1 MARGSA
7 QDTQFGPEL
16 FRFLRELARHN
27 DRPWFRDHQARF
39 RDHVEAPSLGFVRAV
54 GPKLQRISPYL
65 LADPRPVG
73 GSVMRIYRDLRF
85 SNDKTPFRTS
95 IGIRF
100 MHDGATNRDQYLP
113 GFFLGL
119 APGDCWAYAGVWEP
133 DPTRLGRIREA
144 IATRPRAWRMVR
156 SAVPPIEGDSLKRPP
171 PGFDPQHPFVDD
183 LRRKGFGSRI
193 KVLDSE
199 VIRVDFP
206 ERFVRTC
213 ERLDPLN
220 QFLAKALGVPY

>member
-1 MARGSA
+1 MGRATETGFDA
-7 QDTQFGPEL
+7 EL
-16 FRFLRELARHN
+16 FRFLRDLARHN
-27 DRPWFRDHQARF
+27 DRTWFRDNKARF

-73 GSVMRIYRDLRF
+73 GSVMRIYRDIRF

-100 MHDGATNRDQYLP
+100 MHDGASNRDQYLP

-119 APGDCWAYAGVWEP
+119 APDNCWVYAGVWEP
-133 DPTRLGRIREA
+133 DPARLGKIREA
-144 IATRPRAWRMVR
+144 IATRRRAWRNVR
-156 SAVPPIEGDSLKRPP
+156 SAVPPIDGDSLQRPP
-171 PGFDPQHPFVDD
+171 PGFDPRHPFIDD

-193 KVLDSE
+193 KIADSQ
-199 VIRVDFP
+199 VIRADFP

-220 QFLAKALGVPY
+220 RFLAKALGVEY